1 MKAHIRDLQ
10 EWSARKPTK
19 QWQVTQS
26 SLRKWWGQGFK
37 DEIMSLVMLL
47 DSIFDPDP
55 CANFSRIAEWAVRQM
70 YPGGAEGVTV
80 DLPGRSIANR
90 STLREGYIPM

>member
-1 MKAHIRDLQ
+1 
-10 EWSARKPTK
+10 
-19 QWQVTQS
+19 
-26 SLRKWWGQGFK
+26 
-37 DEIMSLVMLL
+37 MSLVMLL

-90 STLREGYIPM
+90 DTVRVCNVQCDQTKILDCYRNKLLRSAGRRTLQS